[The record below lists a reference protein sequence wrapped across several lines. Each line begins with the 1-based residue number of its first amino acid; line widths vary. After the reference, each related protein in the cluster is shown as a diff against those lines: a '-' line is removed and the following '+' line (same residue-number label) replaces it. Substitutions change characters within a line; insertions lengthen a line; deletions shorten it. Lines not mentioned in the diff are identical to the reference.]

1 MPSRIT
7 TALTRP
13 VLAGV
18 TLVLALAMATASAA
32 GPASAAG
39 VPGNADFLGAADSF
53 AVLAGT
59 TVTNTGPSIATGDLG
74 VSPGSA
80 VTGFPPGTVLGGI
93 HTADSTASLAQ
104 DALGTAYDAAAS
116 APPTANIAGDVGGL
130 TLTAGVY
137 NASSSIG
144 ITGTPS
150 TARPTMCSSSR
161 SLQFS

>member
-39 VPGNADFLGAADSF
+39 VPGDADFLGAADSF

-80 VTGFPPGTVLGGI
+80 VTGFPPGTSGHGLV
-93 HTADSTASLAQ
+93 AMRASFAE
-104 DALGTAYDAAAS
+104 
-116 APPTANIAGDVGGL
+116 VGGAL
-130 TLTAGVY
+130 TINSVPGEGTTISGVVPPE
-137 NASSSIG
+137 ALR
-144 ITGTPS
+144 
-150 TARPTMCSSSR
+150 AV
-161 SLQFS
+161 